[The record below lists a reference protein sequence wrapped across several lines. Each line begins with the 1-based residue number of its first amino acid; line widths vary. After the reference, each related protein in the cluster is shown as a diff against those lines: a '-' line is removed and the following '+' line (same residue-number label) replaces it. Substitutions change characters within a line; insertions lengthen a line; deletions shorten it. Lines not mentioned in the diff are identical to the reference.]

1 MKSKQE
7 LYRDFEAI
15 RADINRLK
23 DHLEFINAIKI
34 TNENREEI
42 ENNRQ
47 MIFEKMKKLQAEL
60 SDIVDCIGYYN
71 TLEKHKGEL

>member
-1 MKSKQE
+1 MKSKQQ
-7 LYRDFEAI
+7 LYDDEKAI
-15 RADINRLK
+15 RAELNRLK
-23 DHLEFINAIKI
+23 DHLMFIDAIKI

-47 MIFEKMKKLQAEL
+47 MIFEKMRKLQAEL

>member
-15 RADINRLK
+15 KADINRLK
-23 DHLEFINAIKI
+23 DHLEFINVIKI
-34 TNENREEI
+34 TNENRKEI

-47 MIFEKMKKLQAEL
+47 IIIEKMRKLQAEL
-60 SDIVDCIGYYN
+60 SDTLDCITYYN
-71 TLEKHKGEL
+71 VLERHKGEL

>member
-1 MKSKQE
+1 M
-7 LYRDFEAI
+7 
-15 RADINRLK
+15 
-23 DHLEFINAIKI
+23 FIDAIKI

>member
-15 RADINRLK
+15 KADINRLK

-47 MIFEKMKKLQAEL
+47 MIFEKMRKLQAEL

>member
-7 LYRDFEAI
+7 LYGDFEVI
-15 RADINRLK
+15 KADINRLK

-47 MIFEKMKKLQAEL
+47 MIFEKMRKLQAEL
-60 SDIVDCIGYYN
+60 SDVVDCIGYYN

>member
-1 MKSKQE
+1 MKSKQQ
-7 LYRDFEAI
+7 LYDDEDVI
-15 RADINRLK
+15 RAKLNCLK

-34 TNENREEI
+34 TNENREQLEKD
-42 ENNRQ
+42 RQ
-47 MIFEKMKKLQAEL
+47 AIFEKMKKLQAEL

>member
-1 MKSKQE
+1 MKSKQQ
-7 LYRDFEAI
+7 LYDDEDVI
-15 RADINRLK
+15 RAKLNRLK

-34 TNENREEI
+34 TNENREQLEKD
-42 ENNRQ
+42 RQ
-47 MIFEKMKKLQAEL
+47 AIFEKMKKLQAEL

>member
-7 LYRDFEAI
+7 LYGDYEVI
-15 RADINRLK
+15 KADINRLK

-71 TLEKHKGEL
+71 TLERHKGEL

>member
-7 LYRDFEAI
+7 LYKDFEAI
-15 RADINRLK
+15 RVDINRLK

-34 TNENREEI
+34 TDENREEI

-71 TLEKHKGEL
+71 TLERHKGEL

>member
-7 LYRDFEAI
+7 LYGDYEVI
-15 RADINRLK
+15 KADINRLK

-34 TNENREEI
+34 TNENREKI

>member
-1 MKSKQE
+1 MKPKQQ
-7 LYRDFEAI
+7 LYDDEDVI
-15 RADINRLK
+15 RAKLNRLK
-23 DHLEFINAIKI
+23 NNLMFIDAIKI

-47 MIFEKMKKLQAEL
+47 MIFEKMRKLQAKL

-71 TLEKHKGEL
+71 SKKMK

>member
-15 RADINRLK
+15 KADINRLK

-34 TNENREEI
+34 TNENREQI
-42 ENNRQ
+42 EKDRQ
-47 MIFEKMKKLQAEL
+47 AIFEKMKKLQAEL

-71 TLEKHKGEL
+71 TLERHKGEL

>member
-1 MKSKQE
+1 MKSKQQ
-7 LYRDFEAI
+7 LYDDEDVI
-15 RADINRLK
+15 RAKLNHLK
-23 DHLEFINAIKI
+23 NNLMFIDAIKI

>member
-7 LYRDFEAI
+7 VYEDYEAI

-34 TNENREEI
+34 TNENREQLEKDRQAII
-42 ENNRQ
+42 ENIGNLRADLLDT
-47 MIFEKMKKLQAEL
+47 IK
-60 SDIVDCIGYYN
+60 CINYYN
-71 TLEKHKGEL
+71 VLEKHKGEL